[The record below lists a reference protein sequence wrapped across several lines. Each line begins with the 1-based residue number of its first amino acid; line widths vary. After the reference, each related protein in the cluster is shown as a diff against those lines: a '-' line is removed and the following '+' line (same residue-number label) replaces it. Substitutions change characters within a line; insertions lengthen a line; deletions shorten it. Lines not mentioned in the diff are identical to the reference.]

1 MLGVGG
7 LAVLQ
12 QALSLVLIGS
22 RHGCQAGGKPDAGP
36 SGVHAF
42 MVGRVGLRGAWA
54 SALQLCAHRLCPSWP
69 RRGASVQEQ
78 ISGPR
83 PDLPI
88 PVGLS
93 CVGLAMPLLLH
104 LLDSNPFVDF
114 RLVPL
119 LMS

>member
-1 MLGVGG
+1 M
-7 LAVLQ
+7 
-12 QALSLVLIGS
+12 
-22 RHGCQAGGKPDAGP
+22 
-36 SGVHAF
+36 
-42 MVGRVGLRGAWA
+42 
-54 SALQLCAHRLCPSWP
+54 
-69 RRGASVQEQ
+69 QEQ

-114 RLVPL
+114 RLVL
-119 LMS
+119 CSRAEGHGGVKW

>member
-1 MLGVGG
+1 M
-7 LAVLQ
+7 
-12 QALSLVLIGS
+12 
-22 RHGCQAGGKPDAGP
+22 
-36 SGVHAF
+36 
-42 MVGRVGLRGAWA
+42 
-54 SALQLCAHRLCPSWP
+54 
-69 RRGASVQEQ
+69 QEQ

-119 LMS
+119 HLPSLDVEPLLHLCFLP